1 VVELLTTSS
10 AYHSNSKIVG
20 TIGYY
25 IGLVAICIPF
35 AFVFLWMVMGALKTS
50 VQNTAY
56 PPLWIFTPTLE
67 NFRKVFVANQFLR
80 YLENSLIVSGGAT
93 LIALTLGLPAAH
105 AIARYRQRGVALL
118 LLVARM
124 APHLSYAVPFFIL
137 FQRMG
142 WMDTY
147 RSIILSHLII
157 TLPLVVWIMIG
168 AFEDVPLE
176 FEEAARIDGCSRWR
190 VFTWISL
197 PVCRTALAAAAIL
210 SFIFSWNNFIFAL
223 VLTGPERRTLPVAVF
238 NFITSDEID
247 WGGLSA
253 SVTLITLPILVMI
266 LLVQRHIVAGITAG
280 GLKE

>member
-1 VVELLTTSS
+1 MISS
-10 AYHSNSKIVG
+10 TYHSNSK
-20 TIGYY
+20 TLRAIGYY
-25 IGLVAICIPF
+25 IGVLGICIPF
-35 AFVFLWMVMGALKTS
+35 VFVFLWMVLGALKTS

-80 YLENSLIVSGGAT
+80 YLENSMIVSGGAT
-93 LIALTLGLPAAH
+93 LIALALGLPAAH

-124 APHLSYAVPFFIL
+124 APHLSYVVPFFIL
-137 FQRMG
+137 FQKIGGIDR
-142 WMDTY
+142 Y
-147 RSIILSHLII
+147 ESIILSHLII

-190 VFTWISL
+190 VFTWIAL
-197 PVCRTALAAAAIL
+197 PVCRTALAAATIL

-253 SVTLITLPILVMI
+253 TVTLITLPILVMI